1 MIKHLKKNKGFTLVE
16 LLVVVLIL
24 SIVVVISSDMII
36 SLFSASAKIQNKIDV
51 EGDFTFL
58 NVKLDK
64 LIKDADSV
72 SLDSTGK
79 VLTIF
84 YPATTYTLTYNNT
97 DFGLYLNGEKL
108 NNTDLGFNY
117 NDPANVNQNASFEML
132 ILGTSPQ
139 QVRLKFSLGK
149 DIGNVRLKAYQK
161 FEKIIT
167 LTKTY

>member
-1 MIKHLKKNKGFTLVE
+1 MRKFFKSNKGFTLVE

-24 SIVVVISSDMII
+24 SVVVIISSDMII
-36 SLFSASAKIQNKIDV
+36 SLFSASAKIQNKIEV

-72 SLDSTGK
+72 SLDTSGK

-84 YPATTYTLTYNNT
+84 YPTTTYTLSFNDT
-97 DFGLYLNGEKL
+97 DFGLYLNGERL

-117 NDPANVNQNASFEML
+117 TDLANVNQNASFEML

-149 DIGNVRLKAYQK
+149 DIGNIRLKAYQK